1 MEKIYINKRKGIKV
15 YMDPNAMKNMIIL
28 KNIPSN
34 LVDEAFIVFKDN
46 VKIHKAEKI
55 EKSKVSREK
64 DNSKSKDY
72 MIKEAEM
79 VVQEY
84 ISRIEK
90 KEFELGS
97 GNKKLREKYKRLKML
112 TIFLGIFSLMSLIV
126 TLIK

>member
-1 MEKIYINKRKGIKV
+1 
-15 YMDPNAMKNMIIL
+15 MDPNAMKNMIIL